1 MSGWQADQAAVTR
14 VYERVALIY
23 DAYDSAMDF
32 MGGTSRRRRV
42 VGRARGATLEVGIG
56 TGRNLEHYGPG
67 VALTGIDVSG
77 RMLERARERALRL
90 GRSVRL
96 LEADVHAMPFE
107 DGAFDT
113 VVATCVFCSV
123 ADPLRG
129 LAEVR
134 RVVRPDGIV
143 LLLEHVRPDDPVL
156 AWLADVVTPTSRRLF
171 GPEMNRRT
179 EATVAKAGLDVLEV
193 RRETI
198 WREMVCRPSSAA
210 GPPGLAG
217 PRGFGQRTP
226 MRAGETG

>member
-1 MSGWQADQAAVTR
+1 MTGWNADQAAVTR
-14 VYERVALIY
+14 VYERMASIHDIY
-23 DAYDSAMDF
+23 DGAMDL
-32 MGGTSRRRRV
+32 MGGASRRRRV
-42 VGRARGATLEVGIG
+42 VGHARGVTLEVGIG
-56 TGRNLEHYGPG
+56 TGRNLEHYPPG
-67 VALTGIDVSG
+67 LALTGIDVSG

-96 LEADVHAMPFE
+96 LKADTHALPFE

-143 LLLEHVRPDDPVL
+143 LLLEHVRPDNPVL
-156 AWLADVVTPTSRRLF
+156 GRLADLATPFSRRLF

-179 EATVAKAGLDVLEV
+179 EATVAKAGLETLEV
-193 RRETI
+193 RREAI
-198 WREMVCRPSSAA
+198 WREMVCRRSSAA
-210 GPPGLAG
+210 ADRAPEELLKPGTE
-217 PRGFGQRTP
+217 RT
-226 MRAGETG
+226 